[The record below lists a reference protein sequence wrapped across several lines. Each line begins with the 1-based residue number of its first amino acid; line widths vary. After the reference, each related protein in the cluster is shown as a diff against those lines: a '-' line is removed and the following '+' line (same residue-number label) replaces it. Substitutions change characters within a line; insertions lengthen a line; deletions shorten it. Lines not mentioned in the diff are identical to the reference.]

1 MGDAPRC
8 TGKSTR
14 SGQRCKKLGLR
25 RPDGTFTRCC
35 RRHGGTQQRAAQGDP
50 IRGGRPVQSGF
61 YSAVLREEQKPIY
74 LLAMQEL
81 GKLDQEL
88 ALARTNLYYYQKRV
102 GEQEKGGIP
111 SSVSA
116 GGQSVSIKSYADI
129 VADYLNLISRM
140 ETRRARI
147 LEAIGASESNDS
159 DLLGHEEWVAS
170 RASPRAASLEIFR
183 RSMIQ
188 S

>member
-8 TGKSTR
+8 TARGKR
-14 SGQRCKKLGLR
+14 SGRRCGRVCSRK
-25 RPDGTFTRCC
+25 PDGTHVKHCHY
-35 RRHGGTQQRAAQGDP
+35 HGGKNECAPPGDP
-50 IRGGRPVQSGF
+50 IRGGRPVESGF
-61 YSAVLREEQKPIY
+61 YSAVLRDEQKPVY

-88 ALARTNLYYYQKRV
+88 ALARTNLYGYQKRV
-102 GEQEKGGIP
+102 GDQEKGGIP

-147 LEAIGASESNDS
+147 LEAIGASESNDG
-159 DLLGHEEWVAS
+159 DLLGHEEWLKAARS
-170 RASPRAASLEIFR
+170 RSSPR
-183 RSMIQ
+183 RS

>member
-8 TGKSTR
+8 AARSKR
-14 SGQRCKKLGLR
+14 SGRPCGKLGLR
-25 RPDGTFTRCC
+25 RLDGTFTSNC
-35 RRHGGTQQRAAQGDP
+35 RFHGGVQQLAEPGDP

-159 DLLGHEEWVAS
+159 DLLGHEEWVTSALS
-170 RASPRAASLEIFR
+170 RSSPR
-183 RSMIQ
+183 RS